1 MSNLSWLLYCVCS
14 MLYVNALLTNMCYQ
28 KLRFIEQLC
37 IFLYSTVLYYVLA
50 SRYNLAIIPILIVS
64 IYLYIIVKQK
74 HPLINAI
81 GMGMNYILGVL
92 INYVILAI
100 LYAMKLSIESISSN
114 LGYMAIFCIIQT
126 IIMYIATGTAGYF
139 FRKLLVP
146 HFKTHSP
153 KRYSTKIICLL
164 TAEILICC
172 GVFLFNVIYGNYVG
186 YNAATLIF
194 NGVLFFILSLSSGL
208 ILFFLHRTMTE
219 DYQLRLQVQ
228 EMQYI
233 KEYSQKLEELYKE
246 VRSFK
251 HNYINIL
258 SSMYSYLDEQRY
270 EELKDYFEQIVLPQ
284 GRNLASEDSAFG
296 QLQNIQISEIK
307 GIISI
312 KLMSAAS
319 KQLHIRSEIPAPV
332 PNLEMDTQ
340 DLIKIL
346 GIYLDNAIEAA
357 EQTVEKELSL
367 SITCNPDICILQ
379 ITNSSLPVENIP
391 ILFTAEYSAKENHT
405 GIGLYDASR
414 ILGHYEHILSNTEYK
429 NGIFTQVLQIP
440 IQK

>member
-1 MSNLSWLLYCVCS
+1 MSNLSWLLYCACS
-14 MLYVNALLTNMCYQ
+14 MLYVNALLTNICYQ

-50 SRYNLAIIPILIVS
+50 SRYNFAVIPILIVS

-81 GMGMNYILGVL
+81 GMGVNYILGIL
-92 INYVILAI
+92 INYLILAI

-146 HFKTHSP
+146 HFKPHNP
-153 KRYSTKIICLL
+153 KKYSAKIISLL

-233 KEYSQKLEELYKE
+233 KEY
-246 VRSFK
+246 
-251 HNYINIL
+251 
-258 SSMYSYLDEQRY
+258 
-270 EELKDYFEQIVLPQ
+270 
-284 GRNLASEDSAFG
+284 
-296 QLQNIQISEIK
+296 
-307 GIISI
+307 
-312 KLMSAAS
+312 
-319 KQLHIRSEIPAPV
+319 
-332 PNLEMDTQ
+332 
-340 DLIKIL
+340 
-346 GIYLDNAIEAA
+346 
-357 EQTVEKELSL
+357 
-367 SITCNPDICILQ
+367 
-379 ITNSSLPVENIP
+379 
-391 ILFTAEYSAKENHT
+391 
-405 GIGLYDASR
+405 
-414 ILGHYEHILSNTEYK
+414 
-429 NGIFTQVLQIP
+429 
-440 IQK
+440 